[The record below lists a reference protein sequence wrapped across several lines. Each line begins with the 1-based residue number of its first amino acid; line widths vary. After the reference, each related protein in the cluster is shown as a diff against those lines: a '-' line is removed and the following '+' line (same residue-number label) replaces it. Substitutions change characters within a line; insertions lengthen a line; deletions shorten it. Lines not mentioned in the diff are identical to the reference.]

1 MIIKDAMLSLSRNE
15 LTRFIREDRIV
26 SGKYR
31 AVEIGIRQKAALLL
45 FAGKQMQSP
54 AVKSAP
60 SPIACHP
67 LLIFDQLHHTHAL
80 RHRFG

>member
-1 MIIKDAMLSLSRNE
+1 
-15 LTRFIREDRIV
+15 
-26 SGKYR
+26 
-31 AVEIGIRQKAALLL
+31 
-45 FAGKQMQSP
+45 MQSP

-80 RHRFG
+80 KHRFG